1 MATCNGLICETAGGG
16 IEIINIDIIS
26 IRSDCA
32 GVVLQWRPV
41 RDGVWLIT
49 DACNTVEDAAH
60 LYQDASERMSGEWR
74 IVEFL
79 AN

>member
-26 IRSDCA
+26 IRSDAA

-41 RDGVWLIT
+41 RNGVWLIT
-49 DACNTVEDAAH
+49 DACPSVEEAAH

-79 AN
+79 AS

>member
-16 IEIINIDIIS
+16 IEIIYIAIIS
-26 IRSDCA
+26 IRSDAA

-41 RDGVWLIT
+41 RTGPWLIT

-60 LYQDASERMSGEWR
+60 LYQEASERMSGEWR